1 MLASSQPLAVIS
13 ISQVSACGVWVIG
26 VLLGLCAGGRGLVG
40 HLASCK
46 VCKVMTTRTQI
57 ATPYL
62 TVYRHACVCTLSRGT
77 LLRYYLKG
85 LLAAIHLTSA

>member
-1 MLASSQPLAVIS
+1 MCVLPSRLPLAVIS

-40 HLASCK
+40 HLPSCK
-46 VCKVMTTRTQI
+46 VCKMMTTQTS
-57 ATPYL
+57 TPYL
-62 TVYRHACVCTLSRGT
+62 TVTVTAHTLSRGT